1 MPGGKQYIKTRYNPK
16 IEKGFLHTTKQLNS
30 RTTKQLNSRTTKQLE
45 ANALRDIAEIARQ
58 RNQARIERDRAIS
71 ERNILLAATQPEGK
85 QLALPLPHSN
95 RLHATTPNTNMTVP
109 ALLALLLGT
118 KALRRYSRSK
128 KVKNIPG
135 KITKHKPTET
145 RKLNTILS
153 KISELA
159 QEYKLQQMQSA
170 PIAPIVKHNHTQYTS
185 KHKRTC
191 LACAAKSK

>member
-1 MPGGKQYIKTRYNPK
+1 MPGGKQHIKTRYNPK
-16 IEKGFLHTTKQLNS
+16 IEKGVF
-30 RTTKQLNSRTTKQLE
+30 SRTTKQLE

-71 ERNILLAATQPEGK
+71 ERNILLAASQPEGK

-128 KVKNIPG
+128 KVKNVPG
-135 KITKHKPTET
+135 KITKQKPTET

-159 QEYKLQQMQSA
+159 QEYKLQQMKSA
-170 PIAPIVKHNHTQYTS
+170 PIAPIVKHNHIQYTS
-185 KHKRTC
+185 KHKRSC
-191 LACAAKSK
+191 VACAAKSK